1 MPDYLLDLLAWSFFF
16 ILFFVGLRWVQ
27 NRKKN
32 KD

>member
-1 MPDYLLDLLAWSFFF
+1 MPDYLVDLLAWSLFF
-16 ILFFVGLRWVQ
+16 ILFFFGLRWVQ